1 MWATAAELAVMAG
14 QLQIAATSGKPAAT
28 TRNARV
34 AARQGHL
41 TIFSRARGRET
52 RRRAAARALA
62 LDPDLPYVKYPLSE
76 AERLY
81 AQELAGRTRP
91 KPRSNT
97 REAVA
102 LSPDNLEAQGCSAI
116 CACSMRWG
124 EGIEIFESLLAQ
136 GRPME
141 TKLAPFCKHAGVV
154 ALAQDKKDLA
164 LRYFRRA
171 HELGLSESE
180 LSSGADVL
188 KSAAGKEARA
198 AIAAT
203 DEGDWVTAETHLIA
217 AAELWPDLEDV
228 HLAGRELYLKRGQVA
243 LDNRDWPAA
252 RAAFEASLGWDDEFL
267 VARHLVGLVS
277 MQQGVHSAAASA
289 WHRLVDQAREE
300 AHRLARPGA
309 PRPGACPRARQPS
322 PTKPRL
328 LELPRLRT
336 GRTLRRPDPRGP
348 GRPGRAVGGRL
359 VSSQAVRFLRK
370 GGILALGRGV

>member
-1 MWATAAELAVMAG
+1 M
-14 QLQIAATSGKPAAT
+14 
-28 TRNARV
+28 
-34 AARQGHL
+34 
-41 TIFSRARGRET
+41 
-52 RRRAAARALA
+52 
-62 LDPDLPYVKYPLSE
+62 KYPLSE

-81 AQELAGRTRP
+81 AQELAGADET
-91 KPRSNT
+91 KAALEHA

-102 LSPDNLEAQGCSAI
+102 LSPDNLEAQELLGDLCMLDA
-116 CACSMRWG
+116 RWG

-277 MQQGVHSAAASA
+277 MQQGDYSAAASA

-300 AHRLARPGA
+300 RIALPDPVHLDLARA
-309 PRPGACPRARQPS
+309 
-322 PTKPRL
+322 
-328 LELPRLRT
+328 LEL
-336 GRTLRRPDPRGP
+336 GGKPDEA
-348 GRPGRAVGGRL
+348 RAVLQNYLDFEPGGPYVDLTRAALADLGGR
-359 VSSQAVRFLRK
+359 
-370 GGILALGRGV
+370 